1 MASVT
6 STQVVSDIA
15 EPSGWR
21 YVRYRFDLLDND
33 GGNHIEYINK
43 MIAPAV
49 DAEADMVAMIPI
61 VLENRKVSEH
71 NEWRDECVAGN
82 DPLHWD
88 NGGFWDKTGPL
99 WGTWDEMFDFVG
111 KWFWSRTNQVELAPY
126 SSSWGRV
133 SNTDKRNGL
142 GITNQ
147 DVTLLNAK
155 MQVTLDIKGQLD
167 AYTPFFDEDGNIIP

>member
-15 EPSGWR
+15 EPDGRR

-33 GGNHIEYINK
+33 GGNHIEYMVRLID
-43 MIAPAV
+43 AGV
-49 DAEADMVAMIPI
+49 DAEADMIALIPY
-61 VLENRKVSEH
+61 VL
-71 NEWRDECVAGN
+71 NEKKLFEQNDWRDQCVEGL

-99 WGTWDEMFDFVG
+99 WGTWDEMFTFVG
-111 KWFWSRTNQVELAPY
+111 KWFWAQENQLDLAPY
-126 SSSWGRV
+126 NQSWGRV
-133 SNTDKRNGL
+133 NNTDKRNGL

-147 DVTLLNAK
+147 NITTLNAA
-155 MQVTLDIKGQLD
+155 MQVAVDTKATLD
-167 AYTPFFDEDGNIIP
+167 AYTPFFDEQGNPL